1 MGTYI
6 IRRRTS
12 ANISSSRL
20 FSKYD
25 DTDALKR
32 MKDSDILAEKKKQP
46 STKRGTVLAG
56 TIAGAGLGMAG
67 GSLLH
72 AASGKY
78 KGLGFRRGMQ
88 HAGRRLKVGGKY
100 GALIGAGIGLAA
112 LSGKR
117 TKEKIDNE
125 FYNDRLEY
133 AQRQARRRE
142 KADWKGNMTT
152 RDGYS
157 Y

>member
-1 MGTYI
+1 MGTYTI
-6 IRRRTS
+6 KRKTS
-12 ANISSSRL
+12 ASISSSKL

-32 MKDSDILAEKKKQP
+32 MKDSDILAEKKKEP
-46 STKRGTVLAG
+46 TTKGGTVIAG

-67 GSLLH
+67 GGLLH
-72 AASGKY
+72 AASGRY
-78 KGLGFRRGMQ
+78 KGLGFRAGMRQ
-88 HAGRRLKVGGKY
+88 AGRRLKAGGKA
-100 GALIGAGIGLAA
+100 GAIIGGGIGLAT
-112 LSGKR
+112 LLGKR
-117 TKEKIDNE
+117 AKEKRDNE
-125 FYNDRLEY
+125 FYNDRLAY
-133 AQRQARRRE
+133 AQRQAMRRE